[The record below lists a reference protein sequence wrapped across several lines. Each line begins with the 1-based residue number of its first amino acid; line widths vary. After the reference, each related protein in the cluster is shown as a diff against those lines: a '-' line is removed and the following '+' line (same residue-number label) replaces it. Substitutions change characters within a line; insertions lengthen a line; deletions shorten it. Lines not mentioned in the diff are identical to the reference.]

1 LAPLIESYKGFI
13 IDLDGVVYLLHEPIP
28 GSSDAIRRMQEL
40 GLDFLFLT
48 NNSIATPEEFA
59 DRLAGFDIHV
69 GPDRI
74 LTSSEAAG
82 YYLDRNYETRGKR
95 ALVIGEHGL
104 LVELEKRG
112 LEIVSPED
120 CSRIDFVFVGWDRHF
135 DFQKLKAAV
144 IAIRAGATYIAMN
157 TDATYPTPNGLWP
170 GGGTMVAAVS
180 TGAGKDPY
188 VIGKPNAFIIE
199 IALDRLGVD
208 KADAL
213 LVGDRLDSD
222 IQAGISAGVDTL
234 MVLTGISSEAEI
246 EKTGLRPTHVR
257 KDLSGLFD

>member
-1 LAPLIESYKGFI
+1 LAPLFKSYKGFI

-28 GSSDAIRRMQEL
+28 GSADAVRRMQDL
-40 GLDFLFLT
+40 GLNFLFLT

-59 DRLAGFDIHV
+59 ERLAGFDIHV
-69 GPDRI
+69 GPDQI

-82 YYLDRNYETRGKR
+82 YYLDRNHETRGKR

-120 CSRIDFVFVGWDRHF
+120 CGRIDFVFVGWDRNF
-135 DFQKLKAAV
+135 DFKKLKAAV

-157 TDATYPTPNGLWP
+157 TDATYPTPDGLWP

-188 VIGKPNAFIIE
+188 VIGKPNAFIVE

-208 KADAL
+208 RADAL

-222 IQAGISAGVDTL
+222 IQAGMSAGVDTL
-234 MVLTGISSEAEI
+234 MVLTGISDEAEI
-246 EKTGLRPTHVR
+246 ETTGLHPTHIR